1 MSNIFNILIVNI
13 YNMKDDV
20 LKELIRKRLI
30 EEIDASGLSYAEI
43 AKQIG
48 VNRTNISQYK
58 NTKKL
63 SSVETLARICGV
75 IGADS
80 NYILGLTNN

>member
-1 MSNIFNILIVNI
+1 MVNI
-13 YNMKDDV
+13 YNMKNAM

-30 EEIDASGLSYAEI
+30 EEIDASGMSYAEI
-43 AKQIG
+43 AKMVG

-63 SSVETLARICGV
+63 PSVETLARICEV
-75 IGADS
+75 IGADA
-80 NYILGLTNN
+80 NYILGISDN

>member
-1 MSNIFNILIVNI
+1 MVNI
-13 YNMKDDV
+13 YNMKNDM

-30 EEIDASGLSYAEI
+30 EEIDASGMSYAEI
-43 AKQIG
+43 AKMVG

-63 SSVETLARICGV
+63 PSVETLARICEV
-75 IGADS
+75 IGADA
-80 NYILGLTNN
+80 NYILGISDN

>member
-1 MSNIFNILIVNI
+1 MVKI
-13 YNMKDDV
+13 YNRKNDM

-30 EEIDASGLSYAEI
+30 EEIDASGMSYAEI
-43 AKQIG
+43 AKMVG

-63 SSVETLARICGV
+63 PTVETLARICEV
-75 IGADS
+75 IGADA
-80 NYILGLTNN
+80 NYILGISDN

>member
-63 SSVETLARICGV
+63 PSVETLARICEV
-75 IGADS
+75 IGADA
-80 NYILGLTNN
+80 NYILGISNN

>member
-1 MSNIFNILIVNI
+1 MVNI
-13 YNMKDDV
+13 YNMKNDM

-30 EEIDASGLSYAEI
+30 EEIDASGMSYAKI
-43 AKQIG
+43 AKMVG

-63 SSVETLARICGV
+63 PTVETLARICEV
-75 IGADS
+75 IGADA
-80 NYILGLTNN
+80 NYILGISDN

>member
-1 MSNIFNILIVNI
+1 M
-13 YNMKDDV
+13 

-30 EEIDASGLSYAEI
+30 EEIDASGMSYAEI
-43 AKQIG
+43 AKMVG

-63 SSVETLARICGV
+63 PTVETLARICEV
-75 IGADS
+75 IDADA
-80 NYILGLTNN
+80 NYILGISDN

>member
-1 MSNIFNILIVNI
+1 M
-13 YNMKDDV
+13 

-30 EEIDASGLSYAEI
+30 EEIDASGMSYAEI
-43 AKQIG
+43 AKMVG

-63 SSVETLARICGV
+63 PTVETLARICEV
-75 IGADS
+75 IGADA
-80 NYILGLTNN
+80 NYILGISDN

>member
-1 MSNIFNILIVNI
+1 M
-13 YNMKDDV
+13 

-30 EEIDASGLSYAEI
+30 EEIDASGMSYAEI
-43 AKQIG
+43 AKRVG

-63 SSVETLARICGV
+63 PTVETLARICEV

-80 NYILGLTNN
+80 NYILGLTDNQI

>member
-1 MSNIFNILIVNI
+1 MVNI
-13 YNMKDDV
+13 YNMKNDM

-30 EEIDASGLSYAEI
+30 EEIDASGMSYAEI
-43 AKQIG
+43 AKMVG

-63 SSVETLARICGV
+63 PTVETLARICEV
-75 IGADS
+75 IGADA
-80 NYILGLTNN
+80 NYILGISDN